1 MKHFELIELDELAA
15 MLREREG
22 PPHPLRRR
30 RRPWQNRMSIATSL
44 AAALAV
50 AVVVFLVVRSGDD
63 RPSKVFSSSSASCA
77 VTVEWRGITYRG
89 TSVQQ
94 PMKLGAPLG
103 HGSVPACNDTPGNS
117 DGTGPQPLALA
128 EIAGIPPAQ
137 AVASADWQ
145 TLYLAP
151 GYFPQV
157 PGTLLHD
164 LIYGMAAGVPD
175 ERRDDCRDAKTRD
188 VRAKVL
194 AAINGFLNVDLDDA
208 PGLPR
213 RTVIF
218 PDARTLFTGGGSP
231 PHVDPGNTVRARVL
245 VCRHPDDP
253 HFLKLVATRLAIGE
267 RSVGG

>member
-1 MKHFELIELDELAA
+1 MKHSELIELDELAV

-22 PPHPLRRR
+22 PPHPLRRH
-30 RRPWQNRMSIATSL
+30 RRPLRNRPAIAASL
-44 AAALAV
+44 AAVLAT
-50 AVVVFLVVRSGDD
+50 ATVVFLVVRSGDD
-63 RPSKVFSSSSASCA
+63 RPSKVASSNNSCA
-77 VTVEWRGITYRG
+77 VVVEWHGTTYLG

-128 EIAGIPPAQ
+128 EIVGVPPAQ

-151 GYFPQV
+151 GYFPQM

-164 LIYGMAAGVPD
+164 LIYGPRSRGPN
-175 ERRDDCRDAKTRD
+175 ERSNKCDDAKTTD

-194 AAINGFLNVDLDDA
+194 AANFGFLRVDLQDA
-208 PGLPR
+208 PRLPR
-213 RTVIF
+213 RTWIF
-218 PDARTLFTGGGSP
+218 PEARTLFTGGGSP
-231 PHVDPGNTVRARVL
+231 PHVDPGDTVRARVL
-245 VCRHPDDP
+245 VCRDPDDP
-253 HFLKLVATRLAIGE
+253 HFLKLVATRLAIGA
-267 RSVGG
+267 

>member
-1 MKHFELIELDELAA
+1 MKHLELIELDELTV

-22 PPHPLRRR
+22 PPHPLRRYP
-30 RRPWQNRMSIATSL
+30 RPGGNRPAIAASL
-44 AAALAV
+44 AAVLAT
-50 AVVVFLVVRSGDD
+50 AAVVFLVVRSGDD
-63 RPSKVFSSSSASCA
+63 RPSKVASSSGSCA
-77 VTVEWRGITYRG
+77 VTVEWRGTTYQG

-164 LIYGMAAGVPD
+164 LIYGTRSGVPN
-175 ERRDDCRDAKTRD
+175 ERGNKCRDAKTANM
-188 VRAKVL
+188 RAKVL
-194 AAINGFLNVDLDDA
+194 AANFGFLRVDLEDA

-213 RTVIF
+213 RTWIF
-218 PDARTLFTGGGSP
+218 PDARTLLSGGGSP
-231 PHVDPGNTVRARVL
+231 PHVDPGDTVRARVL
-245 VCRHPDDP
+245 VCRNPDDP

-267 RSVGG
+267 